1 MRLAYILTSIIFLSW
16 ATLPSSPALALGS
29 KETDMESAKTVLDYF
44 GLLDKA
50 VDAKRFV
57 KGLLTPDIESVA
69 QYSGDP
75 LVRSVILQE
84 SGGDPNAVSP
94 KGAEG
99 LMQIMPNTAK
109 KPGFGVKPLKDAFDP
124 QENVRFGTDYLY
136 ALKNRYGNTRDAL
149 IAYNWG
155 VGNTD
160 KWLKSGAAVDK
171 LPKET
176 RNYFSSVMGRLD
188 SGR

>member
-1 MRLAYILTSIIFLSW
+1 MFLSW
-16 ATLPSSPALALGS
+16 ATLLSSPVSALGS
-29 KETDMESAKTVLDYF
+29 KETVMESAKAVLDYF

-50 VDAKRFV
+50 VDAKRV
-57 KGLLTPDIESVA
+57 LKGLLEPDIEGVA
-69 QYSGDP
+69 QYSSDP
-75 LVRSVILQE
+75 LVQSVIIQE
-84 SGGDPNAVSP
+84 SGGNPKAVSP
-94 KGAEG
+94 VGAEG

-160 KWLKSGAAVDK
+160 KWLKRGADIDK

>member
-1 MRLAYILTSIIFLSW
+1 MEVINEGILK
-16 ATLPSSPALALGS
+16 AL
-29 KETDMESAKTVLDYF
+29 ESV

-50 VDAKRFV
+50 VDVKRQI
-57 KGLLTPDIESVA
+57 KGLLSPDIDYVSK
-69 QYSGDP
+69 YSADP
-75 LVRSVILQE
+75 LIQSVIIQE
-84 SGGDPNAVSP
+84 SGGDPTAVSR
-94 KGAEG
+94 KGAQG

-124 QENVRFGTDYLY
+124 QENVRFGTEYLS
-136 ALKNRYGNTRDAL
+136 AMQNKYGNTRDAL

-160 KWLKSGAAVDK
+160 KWLKSGADIDK

-176 RNYFSSVMGRLD
+176 RNYFSSVMGRLNNE
-188 SGR
+188 R